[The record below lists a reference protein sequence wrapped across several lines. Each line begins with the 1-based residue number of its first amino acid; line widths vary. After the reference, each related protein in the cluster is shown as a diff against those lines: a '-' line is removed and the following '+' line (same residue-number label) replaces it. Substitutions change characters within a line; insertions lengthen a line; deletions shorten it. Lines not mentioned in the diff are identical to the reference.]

1 MSAFVN
7 QLLTISAQHSDI
19 KKTSG
24 SRSEHEIDRSSW
36 GRADARGAPRSNVM
50 SLPDVRPQ
58 ANLLSEFFMSI
69 LSALALGIPIAI
81 TIIWIC
87 S

>member
-1 MSAFVN
+1 
-7 QLLTISAQHSDI
+7 
-19 KKTSG
+19 
-24 SRSEHEIDRSSW
+24 
-36 GRADARGAPRSNVM
+36 M
-50 SLPDVRPQ
+50 SLPDVRPR
-58 ANLLSEFFMSI
+58 ANLLSEFVMSI

>member
-1 MSAFVN
+1 
-7 QLLTISAQHSDI
+7 
-19 KKTSG
+19 
-24 SRSEHEIDRSSW
+24 
-36 GRADARGAPRSNVM
+36 M

-58 ANLLSEFFMSI
+58 ANLLSEFVLSI
-69 LSALALGIPIAI
+69 LSALALGVPIAI

>member
-1 MSAFVN
+1 
-7 QLLTISAQHSDI
+7 
-19 KKTSG
+19 
-24 SRSEHEIDRSSW
+24 
-36 GRADARGAPRSNVM
+36 M

-58 ANLLSEFFMSI
+58 ASLLSEFFMSI

>member
-1 MSAFVN
+1 MSPFIN
-7 QLLTISAQHSDI
+7 QLLTISAQHLDI
-19 KKTSG
+19 EKTSG
-24 SRSEHEIDRSSW
+24 SWSEHEIDRSSW

-58 ANLLSEFFMSI
+58 ANLLSEFVMAI
-69 LSALALGIPIAI
+69 LSAFGLGVPIAI